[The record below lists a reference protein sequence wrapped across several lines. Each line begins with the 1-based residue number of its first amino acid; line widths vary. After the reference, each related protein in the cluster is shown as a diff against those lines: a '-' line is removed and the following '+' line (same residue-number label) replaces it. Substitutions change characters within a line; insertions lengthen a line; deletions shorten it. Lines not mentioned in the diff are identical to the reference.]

1 MQPSLKSDNN
11 VLTSG
16 AQWGWKSQSS
26 IQRKVTAGRTPKRKP
41 KEQPETGKTDSEK
54 CGQGIQEQR
63 AFQERRSIPTS
74 TSETSRRAEKGQV
87 NVAPVN
93 FRIIVYYREWYL
105 RSWGQWGWIFLSRGM
120 EEFVPRDDLSGFVW
134 AHLCLETM
142 NWVLAHRYVDFQFN
156 AEPESR
162 ITKLIDDW
170 SFASR
175 EHHKRQ
181 LGSGIWV
188 ISNRRT
194 EVVDGG
200 GGWGRKRA
208 GGLWWWTGDSNK
220 IAAKVLEGW
229 DRVEV
234 FIFQRLNHSRY
245 SQVHGVPARW
255 WMEGKFLVL
264 GRSWNW
270 EASVFSWCL
279 HMTVYQQRCHA
290 QLSCDF

>member
-1 MQPSLKSDNN
+1 MCSLLVHSEDGRSSPASK
-11 VLTSG
+11 G
-16 AQWGWKSQSS
+16 KSQ
-26 IQRKVTAGRTPKRKP
+26 QEEPP
-41 KEQPETGKTDSEK
+41 KENQKNSQK
-54 CGQGIQEQR
+54 LVRQSQR
-63 AFQERRSIPTS
+63 SVVREFRSKEHFKREGSIPTS

-142 NWVLAHRYVDFQFN
+142 NCVLAHRYVDFQFN
-156 AEPESR
+156 AEPRSR

-220 IAAKVLEGW
+220 IAAKLLEGW

-245 SQVHGVPARW
+245 SQVHGVPAGW

-270 EASVFSWCL
+270 KASVFSWCL
-279 HMTVYQQRCHA
+279 HMTVHQQRCHA